1 MSFTGILL
9 AGGRS
14 SRFKFNKLK
23 IEINSVPLF
32 IDQIFKLSFF
42 CREILICASRNN
54 SSIISDYLTE
64 IDKYFD
70 YIKEFFNR
78 LFIKNGNLKDIF
90 FNNFRVPEIK
100 IIEDDYKNFNRIIS
114 GSAGNINNIN
124 DISNG
129 NYSLEYNSGLS
140 GSAVSS
146 PLLGIYSGLK
156 KASHSY
162 SIILAFDMPFVS
174 YRLLKMLAD
183 CAGII
188 KNYSTNNSNK
198 KNFKFKKAEK
208 EKDIC
213 IVKTN
218 KGFEALCGLY
228 SKNCIDTIRENIKK
242 GDHKISNIFSTLTV
256 EVMKENK
263 LKLKN
268 IDNLNFFN
276 INRTGDYKQFIE
288 IWESKVTDV
297 EKSENRE
304 KTLKS
309 VKNLKRNFFEKWMSF
324 YFR

>member
-1 MSFTGILL
+1 M
-9 AGGRS
+9 
-14 SRFKFNKLK
+14 
-23 IEINSVPLF
+23 
-32 IDQIFKLSFF
+32 
-42 CREILICASRNN
+42 
-54 SSIISDYLTE
+54 
-64 IDKYFD
+64 
-70 YIKEFFNR
+70 
-78 LFIKNGNLKDIF
+78 NLKNIF
-90 FNNFRVPEIK
+90 SGDFEIPEIK
-100 IIEDDYKNFNRIIS
+100 IIEDDYKNFNRIIT

-129 NYSLEYNSGLS
+129 NYSLEYNSGWLGYDVS
-140 GSAVSS
+140 G

-156 KASHSY
+156 KASYPY
-162 SIILAFDMPFVS
+162 SLILAFDMPFVS
-174 YRLLKMLAD
+174 YRLLKMFTD
-183 CAGII
+183 CIGIT
-188 KNYSTNNSNK
+188 KNYSTNNINN
-198 KNFKFKKAEK
+198 KNFKFKKAVE

-228 SKNCIDTIRENIKK
+228 SKNCIDTIRENIRK

-256 EVMKENK
+256 EVMEENE

-288 IWESKVTDV
+288 IWEGKVTDAG
-297 EKSENRE
+297 KSENRE

-309 VKNLKRNFFEKWMSF
+309 VENLKGIFFEKWTSF